1 MPTRKPNKKADDVLV
16 MVETLDSDEKSRLFE
31 MLFENQE
38 LLAGTGYIVIP
49 LEAGKKLLGLKDRMN
64 TEMDK
69 AVRTVLALAEDQ
81 AALEM
86 KMAARNR
93 RSSPEIIRRN
103 VEICDRRKQ
112 DRKHWSLV
120 RLARTYKVSKRTITK
135 VLKEEDKWRRLAL
148 LRNSETTRNSP

>member
-1 MPTRKPNKKADDVLV
+1 
-16 MVETLDSDEKSRLFE
+16 
-31 MLFENQE
+31 
-38 LLAGTGYIVIP
+38 
-49 LEAGKKLLGLKDRMN
+49 
-64 TEMDK
+64 
-69 AVRTVLALAEDQ
+69 
-81 AALEM
+81 M